1 MAALDRVIGTAIA
14 VMEFVVGQIGSEAD
28 AVWHASFYN
37 STARR
42 RMIRMIRMI
51 QV

>member
-1 MAALDRVIGTAIA
+1 MSALDRVVGAAIA

-42 RMIRMIRMI
+42 RMIRMI